1 MKQLPPTG
9 TAALLEVISPY
20 IPDDLINSLFAEKTG
35 RGRPSLFSAA
45 QLFRVNLLA
54 LLTPAHSFNLVVSLL
69 AEHRAWRDFARLRNR
84 RVVPDAKMLHEF
96 RQRLDLNKLRC
107 VNRHLLTPVL
117 EGCSFG
123 LRLTPRFCCCCYVPA
138 TLRPTKNSVEQ
149 VARNQPK
156 PGAGLFVLCFAWR
169 PRSRAIVG
177 EKLFDCLG
185 CNICGAIPHDDG
197 QHSRAAESPAFCSG
211 NSDDGAPFGQSHSA
225 CQLDFRQIRRGVRI
239 AVWVCAGSAGS
250 IDNIVFHCRNLGGKA
265 RFRRSV
271 VD

>member
-96 RQRLDLNKLRC
+96 RQRLDLNKLRF

-117 EGCSFG
+117 EGCSGFAKTVG
-123 LRLTPRFCCCCYVPA
+123 LIDATDLPA
-138 TLRPTKNSVEQ
+138 ATNAYKKMLPVSIALNGPTRVRA
-149 VARNQPK
+149 VAKTDKVATSSDIKSTRC
-156 PGAGLFVLCFAWR
+156 GCGFD
-169 PRSRAIVG
+169 SIV
-177 EKLFDCLG
+177 
-185 CNICGAIPHDDG
+185 
-197 QHSRAAESPAFCSG
+197 PAFCWC
-211 NSDDGAPFGQSHSA
+211 P
-225 CQLDFRQIRRGVRI
+225 
-239 AVWVCAGSAGS
+239 
-250 IDNIVFHCRNLGGKA
+250 
-265 RFRRSV
+265 
-271 VD
+271 